1 MRYGCCLCRCEKF
14 FDMSLMFVPLS
25 CFKLVFLWKNIMGC
39 KSLNISFKLLSMLNM
54 CQCLF
59 IIFFIFGS
67 TGLYVNENGI
77 VYLCL
82 RLQCFKSNDLSRW
95 SALSIFLT
103 VDSLYPFLT
112 NLFIRFWECS
122 LYSSKV
128 EHMRL
133 ILSVWLYGILILSEN
148 GCTDLAY

>member
-1 MRYGCCLCRCEKF
+1 MVVVCVGARNFSICL
-14 FDMSLMFVPLS
+14 LLFVPLS

-39 KSLNISFKLLSMLNM
+39 KSLNISFKPLSMLNM

-67 TGLYVNENGI
+67 TGSYVNENGI

-95 SALSIFLT
+95 SALSIFLS
-103 VDSLYPFLT
+103 VDSMYPFLT

-122 LYSSKV
+122 LYSSKA

-133 ILSVWLYGILILSEN
+133 ILSV
-148 GCTDLAY
+148 